1 MDESDLHQ
9 VELTIL
15 SQMTEE
21 VKNGDYD
28 ELGEGI
34 EVRHSSYIVY
44 ISEIVNKKG
53 WDIHCSQ

>member
-1 MDESDLHQ
+1 
-9 VELTIL
+9 
-15 SQMTEE
+15 MTGE

-44 ISEIVNKKG
+44 ISEIVDKKG
-53 WDIHCSQ
+53 WDIHSSQ